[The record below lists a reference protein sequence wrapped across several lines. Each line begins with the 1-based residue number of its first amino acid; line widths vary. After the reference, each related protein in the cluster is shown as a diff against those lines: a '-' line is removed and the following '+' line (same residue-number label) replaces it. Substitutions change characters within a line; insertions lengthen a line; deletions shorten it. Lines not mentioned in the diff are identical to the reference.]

1 MKWILFSIGWLLACI
16 LLAALLVYAI
26 RKKRGMKRRWIH
38 VIWTVLA
45 STILMAAT
53 GAVYLSVY
61 YHHDASAEPFLV
73 SGERVAVSPFARGLM
88 FDGPSDSRA
97 VIFYPGAK
105 VEAEAYAPLMYKIA
119 EEWGDCFLVEMPA
132 NMAMLDADAAE
143 DIQQEHHY
151 DQWYLA
157 GHSLGGVTAAT
168 YLQEHP
174 EDFSGLILLAAYSTG
189 QLSED
194 LQVASLYGDQD
205 GVLNREEYE
214 KNRNHLPDNAEERII
229 AGGNHAQ
236 FGNYGDQSGDGTAV
250 ISREE
255 QQQQVIQALKS
266 MTNEEN
272 ILR

>member
-1 MKWILFSIGWLLACI
+1 
-16 LLAALLVYAI
+16 
-26 RKKRGMKRRWIH
+26 
-38 VIWTVLA
+38 
-45 STILMAAT
+45 
-53 GAVYLSVY
+53 
-61 YHHDASAEPFLV
+61 
-73 SGERVAVSPFARGLM
+73 M

-143 DIQQEHHY
+143 DIQQEYHY

-174 EDFSGLILLAAYSTG
+174 EGFSGLILLAAYSTG
-189 QLSED
+189 QLSEN
-194 LQVASLYGDQD
+194 LQVVSLYGDQD

-214 KNRNHLPDNAEERII
+214 KNRNQLPDNTEERII

-236 FGNYGDQSGDGTAV
+236 FASYGAQKGDFMPEITPD
-250 ISREE
+250 E
-255 QQQQVIQALKS
+255 QQEKTADEIAVWAGLK
-266 MTNEEN
+266 
-272 ILR
+272 